1 MVPQSN
7 IVKLNEIEKISHK
20 KEFLNYSNS
29 KSTQLTN
36 CNLKQ
41 INSIIPHYDSIKV
54 LSKFPSLNLTSVSN
68 NKYINIYIIN

>member
-7 IVKLNEIEKISHK
+7 IVKLNEIEKILHK

-29 KSTQLTN
+29 KSTQLIN

-41 INSIIPHYDSIKV
+41 INSIIPH
-54 LSKFPSLNLTSVSN
+54 
-68 NKYINIYIIN
+68 